1 MSAASAARRMLRC
14 ARALGG
20 GGGGGGVRGGGGT
33 GGGGGPNHGGDGGGG
48 GIGGGAVALLP
59 VGSSMFLI
67 VSRQPN
73 LSSAKVGQSST
84 RTPAYSS
91 ASSSTSPHCFSA
103 PPMLR
108 SLLHQQERNLRGSR
122 LL

>member
-20 GGGGGGVRGGGGT
+20 GGGGGVRGGDGN

-59 VGSSMFLI
+59 VGSSMFLMI
-67 VSRQPN
+67 SRQPN

-84 RTPAYSS
+84 LTPAYSN
-91 ASSSTSPHCFSA
+91 ASSSTSHHCFSA